1 MLDHAKR
8 QREEAKK
15 SSQGVAAPASALA
28 PGAMKNVAT
37 PAGEHKAAASF
48 NEKNGGKRIVQALPE
63 QRKLDARTRQ
73 QQSETT
79 KPLRKEL
86 EKIDLQMQALHSE
99 KQSLQTQLAPITA
112 PSEMAKTGKRLKTI
126 EGEISTLEER
136 WLELTEL
143 IETAAV

>member
-1 MLDHAKR
+1 M
-8 QREEAKK
+8 
-15 SSQGVAAPASALA
+15 AP
-28 PGAMKNVAT
+28 
-37 PAGEHKAAASF
+37 F
-48 NEKNGGKRIVQALPE
+48 DEKNSGKGLAQASPE

-79 KPLRKEL
+79 RPLRKEL

-99 KQSLQTQLAPITA
+99 KQSLQTQLAGVTA
-112 PSEMAKTGKRLKTI
+112 PAEMAKTGKRLKSI

-143 IETAAV
+143 IETAPV